1 MTQAANSPRAYLEDR
16 AAWPGGGTPAARGRR
31 RVAVGLSVAC
41 AAVLLLVIGPRPAR
55 AQSPY
60 LVNDTVDAVDS
71 NLNDGR
77 CESTPGNCT
86 LRAAIMQAEHDGGGT
101 VELEGGLG
109 DFHLTIPAGDEG
121 DSTLSCPTTGAVPV
135 HNNCPT
141 NRTGDLDIHTH
152 IRVIGQGV
160 ADSVID
166 GTHVTRI
173 FDVHDDAHGRGD
185 LELTDLTLENG
196 NSEFDKA
203 ANHEHGGAI
212 HNHGTIR
219 LERVAV
225 IDSTSDRPSEAWGG
239 GGITNADSGDA
250 TLLNVTIA
258 GNSTNFE
265 GGGIENKGV
274 LRMFYVTITGNSAP
288 GIRCSPFA
296 SRGFHC
302 VLWQGGGLFLAANS
316 TTYVADTIVADNGRG
331 HDCAGPGAVR
341 SSGGNVQGDGSCPF
355 DHATDRIGDPGF
367 DPGAPGP
374 PRWFPLLATSPA
386 VDVPTT
392 LICGVAFA
400 ALDIRGAVRPQGG
413 DPEND
418 GFLNC
423 DSGSFER

>member
-1 MTQAANSPRAYLEDR
+1 MAAA
-16 AAWPGGGTPAARGRR
+16 
-31 RVAVGLSVAC
+31 LSVAW
-41 AAVLLLVIGPRPAR
+41 AVALLLGVGPGPAR

-60 LVNDTVDAVDS
+60 LVNDTVDAIDS

-101 VELEGGLG
+101 LELESGLG

-121 DSTLSCPTTGAVPV
+121 DSTLSCPTTGAIPV
-135 HNNCPT
+135 HNDCPT

-160 ADSVID
+160 ADSIID

-173 FDVHDDAHGRGD
+173 FDVHNDVRGRGN
-185 LELTDLTLENG
+185 LELTDVTLQNG
-196 NSEFDKA
+196 NSEFDQA
-203 ANHEHGGAI
+203 APNHEHGGAI
-212 HNHGTIR
+212 HNHGTIS

-225 IDSTSDRPSEAWGG
+225 IDSSSNRPSQAWGG

-258 GNSTNFE
+258 GNGTNFE

-274 LRMFYVTITGNSAP
+274 LRMFYVTITDNSAP
-288 GIRCSPFA
+288 DIRCSQFA
-296 SRGFHC
+296 SRGLHC
-302 VLWQGGGLFLAANS
+302 VLWQGGGIFLAAGS
-316 TTYVADTIVADNGRG
+316 TTFVADTIVAKNGRG
-331 HDCAGPGAVR
+331 HDCAGPGSVT

-355 DHATDRIGDPGF
+355 NHATDRTGDPGF
-367 DPGAPGP
+367 DPGALGP
-374 PRWFPLLATSPA
+374 PRWFPLLPTSPA

-392 LICGVAFA
+392 LICGVGPATV
-400 ALDIRGAVRPQGG
+400 DIRGAARPQGS
-413 DPEND
+413 DPDND

-423 DSGSFER
+423 DSGSFEL